1 MAQDNTGPF
10 AGSSSSTPSMAH
22 PVPASSP
29 SGLIPG
35 ATRKQNIACDQCRS
49 RKIRC
54 LRTDKKD
61 VCEQCKSKSTECTS
75 NYIEALAEKK
85 KKAEEEQPRGSR
97 RKRKRGS
104 NQDQSQSQPPLV
116 PSSSASY
123 PVRSE
128 LERHVSIE
136 SRDSEAS
143 SNPQMDQTPAI
154 GIASSIADDGVDLDK
169 LHRVQAA
176 QHVRENASAIADS
189 LHLLTNLRSTQNSSL
204 NLPPPTSLPN
214 HPPPQPPPLLTPGE
228 QQHDLIRYL
237 LSPYPILTSV
247 LGYSDVASIESCK
260 RGESDLWE
268 EMGGK
273 VWEEGPSEA
282 HKSLAA
288 DELTKLADDLIDSF
302 FSVAHIRNPC
312 YDPPTF
318 RARLYTPNTHPQGP
332 IPHPILATA
341 LAWGARFSD
350 HPVIQQDR
358 DECSQRRSSGEEHG
372 VQEKGRG
379 RKRSRL
385 MQMAVIRA
393 REVCEICRIWRIPS
407 IDNVKALLNLDGLL
421 GQALVKNNKYQAIY
435 ATAAVKHLLSM
446 GYNSTRAILTI
457 PDEKERAVIV
467 LIWCVLIGTDS
478 YRSVYYRIKPCL
490 LDDDYDIEPPRSTA
504 SLLNFTPVSHSEP
517 DQSILWFSAARSAAS
532 MCRALSLRLCSPHLQ
547 TSGIPLSLLR
557 TFTHS
562 ASVWRTNYLSKLGV
576 PPLWPESWNFLQ
588 AITACSADVSHH
600 ALWLV
605 LYRALEESG
614 VEEETKG
621 AMGMGGVGMGIGV
634 EVESVKRRI
643 KEESE
648 HAALRIAALVAVL
661 TENEYLSLDPLSI
674 HHPIY
679 EAGLHLAQ
687 RGRAECLA
695 CVIGLKQYAITFPG
709 TWDNAEELEKIYA
722 DSQRGDPRPDSRF
735 QSRTH
740 VSMDGAP
747 DGETASSL
755 MGIGSASAEPV
766 AMPSIEE
773 QMWQGEWEGNMWHL

>member
-1 MAQDNTGPF
+1 MAQDNTAPF

-35 ATRKQNIACDQCRS
+35 VTRKQNIACDQCRS

-97 RKRKRGS
+97 RKRKRRS

-143 SNPQMDQTPAI
+143 SNPQMDRTPAI
-154 GIASSIADDGVDLDK
+154 GIAPSIAGDGVDLDK

-237 LSPYPILTSV
+237 LSPYPVLTSV

-358 DECSQRRSSGEEHG
+358 DECSQRRSAGEEHG

-385 MQMAVIRA
+385 VQMAVIRA

-467 LIWCVLIGTDS
+467 LIWCVLIVTDS

-490 LDDDYDIEPPRSTA
+490 LDDDYDLEPPRSTA

-557 TFTHS
+557 TFIHA

-588 AITACSADVSHH
+588 AIAACSADVSHH

-621 AMGMGGVGMGIGV
+621 AMGMGIGV

-740 VSMDGAP
+740 VSMNGVP

-755 MGIGSASAEPV
+755 TGIGSASAEP
-766 AMPSIEE
+766 ATMPSIEE